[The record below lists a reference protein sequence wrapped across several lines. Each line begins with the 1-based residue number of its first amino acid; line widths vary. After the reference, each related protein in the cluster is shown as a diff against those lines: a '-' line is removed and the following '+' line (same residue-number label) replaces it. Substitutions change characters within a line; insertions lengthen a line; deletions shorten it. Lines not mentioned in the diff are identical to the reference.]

1 MQNSHYFKSDPQ
13 LDHAIQLLD
22 YELQGR
28 SFAFKTDRGVF
39 SRERVDHGT
48 DLMLKAVL
56 ADLSSLQEGTFPSK
70 CLDLGC
76 GYGVVSICLN
86 SFWPDQIWQGFD
98 VNPRALDLAKDN
110 ANRSGLDIAYFLSDG
125 IAEICG
131 TFELILLNPPI
142 RAGKEVCYRLFSE
155 AAGHLSQEGYFYLV
169 IQNKQGA
176 RSAFKFLQSLFLD
189 VEVIDKS
196 SGYHTIR
203 CRH

>member
-1 MQNSHYFKSDPQ
+1 MKNGHYFKSDPQ

-28 SFAFKTDRGVF
+28 SFAFITDRGVF
-39 SRERVDHGT
+39 SRDRVDHGT
-48 DLMLKAVL
+48 DLMLRA
-56 ADLSSLQEGTFPSK
+56 AFSDLSVLSGDSFPNK

-98 VNPRALDLAKDN
+98 VNQRALDLAKDN
-110 ANRSGLDIAYFLSDG
+110 AKRSGLDITYLLSDG
-125 IAEICG
+125 IAETCG
-131 TFELILLNPPI
+131 KFDLILLNPPI

-155 AAGHLSQEGYFYLV
+155 AAGHLSPKGYFYLV

-176 RSAFKFLQSLFLD
+176 RSAFKFLQGLFPA

-196 SGYHTIR
+196 SGYHTMR